1 MSAHRLPRTV
11 EPRHYDLTFTL
22 HVDDA
27 SFAGEERTQVVV
39 HEPTP
44 VLVLNAVELDILDAE
59 LVAED
64 GNVLAGRAEPD
75 AEHEQVTIRLDGT
88 AGAGAHTLH
97 LTFAGRFSEKLQ
109 GIYRSEFVTD
119 DGRPGALAATQF
131 EPADARRAFPC
142 WDEPDLKA
150 TFAVTLIVD
159 EDLTAISNSE
169 TTEVTQL
176 GNGKKQVRFAPT
188 MRMSSY
194 LVAFVVGP
202 LEATDPVRV
211 DDVPLRV
218 ACVPGKKSLSS
229 FSLEIGAH
237 ALRYFSRYFAVP
249 YPAEKLDLV
258 ALPDFAMGAMENLGA
273 VTFRETLLLVDP
285 QRATRAELER
295 VADVVAHEL
304 AHMWFGDLVTMR
316 WWNGIWLNEAFATFM
331 ELLCV
336 DDFRPDWQRWV
347 TFALSRGHA
356 MLVDGLSSTRAIEFP
371 VESPDEA
378 EQMFDV
384 LTYQKGAGVL
394 RMLERYVGAEPF
406 RQGIAAYIA
415 QHSYANTDTTDLW
428 DALEAATGEPV
439 RATMDSW
446 IFQPGYPVVSVTT
459 SEDGS
464 GVTLRQRRFRYLPDD
479 GDGTGPG
486 AGAGANAGWQV
497 PVMLRAS
504 VEGRPVHRRVLL
516 GPDPAEVDLGG
527 AADWLVV
534 NEGGWG
540 FYRVQ
545 YDDDLLGRLT
555 AALDNLDA
563 LERFNLVSDAWAA
576 VLAGASTVG
585 DFLRLARV
593 VSDSGERD
601 PSVWAALVA
610 ALGVVDRVVG
620 PDAEPA
626 FQALV
631 KALLAPVAAELGW
644 TPTAGE
650 SERTGTLRATVLSAM
665 GVLGADA
672 DVAATARELHARE
685 LAEPGSVDADV
696 VAAVV
701 AIVAA
706 TGDDADYATHLERYK
721 AAATPQ
727 EEVRYLYSLAAFED
741 EALVRRTVD
750 FALGGQVRAQNAPFL
765 VSQLLA
771 NRRGGALAWAA
782 VKEHWDEL
790 LERIPDKL
798 VDRMLEGVTTLSVPE
813 VATDVRAFLE
823 AHPAPSRQRTVEQ
836 LLERLDIAVALR
848 RREAATL
855 PATLAVLV

>member
-1 MSAHRLPRTV
+1 MSTHRLPRVV
-11 EPRHYDLTFTL
+11 EPHHYDLTFTI

-27 SFAGEERTQVVV
+27 SFAGEARIQVQV
-39 HEPTP
+39 HDPTA
-44 VLVLNAVELDILDAE
+44 VLVLNAVELDILEAE

-64 GNVLAGRAEPD
+64 GTTLTGRAEID
-75 AEHEQVTIRLDGT
+75 AEHEQVSIRLEGT
-88 AGAGAHTLH
+88 AAAGAHTLH
-97 LTFAGRFSEKLQ
+97 LTFAGHFSEKLQ
-109 GIYRSEFVTD
+109 GIYRSEFAFA

-142 WDEPDLKA
+142 WDEPDFKA

-169 TTEVTQL
+169 AAEVTAL
-176 GNGKKQVRFAPT
+176 GNGKKQVTFAPT

-202 LEATDPVRV
+202 LQTTEPVVV
-211 DDVPLRV
+211 DDVALRV
-218 ACVPGKKSLSS
+218 ACVPGKEGLSG

-237 ALRYFSRYFAVP
+237 ALGYFSRYFAVP
-249 YPAEKLDLV
+249 YPADKLDLI

-285 QRATRAELER
+285 ARATRTELER

-331 ELLCV
+331 ELLCI

-356 MLVDGLSSTRAIEFP
+356 MLIDGLASTRAIEFP
-371 VESPDEA
+371 VDSPEEA

-394 RMLERYVGAEPF
+394 RMLERYVGDEPF
-406 RQGIAAYIA
+406 RQGIADYIA
-415 QHSYANTDTTDLW
+415 RHSYDNTDTSDLW
-428 DALEAATGEPV
+428 DALEASTGEPV

-446 IFQPGYPVVSVTT
+446 IFQPGYPVVSVVP
-459 SEDGS
+459 SDDGTA
-464 GVTLRQRRFRYLPDD
+464 VTLAQRRFRYLPGED
-479 GDGTGPG
+479 GA
-486 AGAGANAGWQV
+486 AGAGWQV

-504 VEGRPVHRRVLL
+504 VAGQPVRRRLLL
-516 GPDPAEVDLGG
+516 GAEPATVDLGG
-527 AADWLVV
+527 QADWVVV

-545 YDDDLLGRLT
+545 YDPELFARLT
-555 AALDNLDA
+555 ARLPDLDA
-563 LERFNLVSDAWAA
+563 LERFNLVSDAWAT
-576 VLAGASTVG
+576 VLAGTSPVTE
-585 DFLRLARV
+585 FLGLARAV
-593 VSDSGERD
+593 GDSGERD
-601 PSVWAALVA
+601 PSVWAAVVG
-610 ALGVVDRVVG
+610 ALGFVDRMVG
-620 PDAEPA
+620 PDDKPA
-626 FQALV
+626 FQAFV
-631 KALLAPVAAELGW
+631 QSLLAPVARDLGW
-644 TPTAGE
+644 TPAPGE
-650 SERTGTLRATVLSAM
+650 SERTGTLRSTVLTAL

-672 DVAATARELHARE
+672 EVVASARRLHERE

-696 VAAVV
+696 AAAVV
-701 AIVAA
+701 TIVAVS
-706 TGDDADYATHLERYK
+706 GDAADYAVHLERYR

-750 FALGGQVRAQNAPFL
+750 FALGGQVRTQNAPFL
-765 VSQLLA
+765 ISQLLA
-771 NRRGGALAWAA
+771 NRSGGLLAWSA

-790 LERIPDKL
+790 LERLPDKL
-798 VDRMLEGVTTLSVPE
+798 IDRMLEGVTTLSVPD
-813 VATDVRAFLE
+813 VAGDVRGFLE
-823 AHPAPSRQRTVEQ
+823 DHPAPSRQRSVEQ
-836 LLERLDIAVALR
+836 LLERLDIAVAFR

-855 PATLAVLV
+855 AAALAAGGA